1 MTRRMQRAI
10 SNPEVGMPVLVS
22 EGSIFEPKY
31 ALWTVSKAGE
41 EEIVLSR
48 EGEKDLS
55 ITKTRL
61 HDRGYEVVWTEALP
75 DVPEDRLAAMLPMLE
90 KSSYTNH
97 VFLVKVEAIDGEGN
111 YQLDLVGEGEASEDE
126 KERTSVLLAKSAQP
140 GLSIGDILLV
150 RPRSTR
156 DDQEPVML
164 TEAEIVITG
173 MSEDQ
178 ANDVLGLTSGP
189 FQSTIWPVGS
199 SDCFDIEIGH
209 CMAKHD
215 EDIVIAMV
223 IDKGNIDRSEETHDV
238 LHHQGSKLYW
248 NDNLADELWGTPLDH
263 GVWIGSDVAWYDA
276 GDDGAEWEA
285 NWGRA
290 TVADMI
296 KYDVDFEEFR
306 GRYEDTTGH
315 SLRRSD
321 IKAMFAREWDLA
333 PISEDDVGVDKD
345 VGIIAREWIERLAS
359 KAANYMRTPELIT
372 ESLETIGRVLS
383 LHGNGHV
390 VATATF
396 YRDEKNQLVL
406 TRWVE
411 EDFADRLLGD
421 DIQDWRK
428 RDAE

>member
-140 GLSIGDILLV
+140 GLFIGDILLV

-173 MSEDQ
+173 MTEDQ

-199 SDCFDIEIGH
+199 SDCFDIEVGH

-223 IDKGNIDRSEETHDV
+223 IDKGNIDQSDETHDV

-263 GVWIGSDVAWYDA
+263 GVWVGSDVAWYDA

-290 TVADMI
+290 TIADMI
-296 KYDVDFEEFR
+296 AYGVDFDDFR
-306 GRYEDTTGH
+306 DRFEDLAGH
-315 SLRRSD
+315 PMRRSD
-321 IKAMFAREWDLA
+321 LKVMFAREWDVA
-333 PISEDDVGVDKD
+333 PRSENLEDDEKD
-345 VGIIAREWIERLAS
+345 VGKLAEIWIRSLAG
-359 KAANYMRTPELIT
+359 KAANYIKTPEIIT
-372 ESLETIGRVLS
+372 ESLETTGKVIS
-383 LHGNGHV
+383 LHGNSQV
-390 VATATF
+390 LATATIH
-396 YRDEKNQLVL
+396 RDQANNLVL

-411 EDFADRLLGD
+411 EDFADRLFGD
-421 DIQDWRK
+421 DIQDWSNPN
-428 RDAE
+428 AE